1 MRKENLDKFNKF
13 LKTIDL
19 QGYRK
24 KYSHIKIVEMDLPK
38 EIQAIN
44 LLYKV
49 YWEEKKFLSFEDFY
63 KRYLK
68 EKKKKIEKFR
78 LKITMCKDCFHRG
91 LGARIYRT
99 WAGLITQIHGGYV
112 AEVVFGSGSVE
123 MSREL
128 DSIGADIRVRYKGQF
143 LNYQVKK
150 TSFSGVISRKPLPRK
165 KKIKGENIDI
175 KYEVPT
181 CLLDPKTKKGEF
193 RKPYLR
199 FLKDKRT
206 KCFDNGFV
214 VLAMLSLYIRIRNH
228 KDFKASCAS
237 APVTPPCTSPKI

>member
-1 MRKENLDKFNKF
+1 MNLEKFNKF
-13 LKTIDL
+13 LKTVNL
-19 QGYRK
+19 KGYRK
-24 KYSHIKIVEMDLPK
+24 KYSRIKIVEMDLPK
-38 EIQAIN
+38 EIQAIT

-49 YWEEKKFLSFEDFY
+49 YWEEKKFLSFEEFY
-63 KRYLK
+63 KRYSK
-68 EKKKKIEKFR
+68 EKKKVIEKFR
-78 LKITMCKDCFHRG
+78 LKTTMCKDCFYRG
-91 LGARIYRT
+91 LEARIYRT

-112 AEVVFGSGSVE
+112 AESVFGKGSID

-128 DSIGADIRVRYKGQF
+128 DSMGADIRVKYKESL

-150 TSFSGVISRKPLPRK
+150 TSFSGVMSRRPLPRK

-181 CLLDPKTKKGEF
+181 CLSDPKTKKGDF

-206 KCFDNGFV
+206 ESFDNGFV
-214 VLAMLSLYIRIRNH
+214 VFTKETFL
-228 KDFKASCAS
+228 
-237 APVTPPCTSPKI
+237 PKKKEIDKG